1 MGTLSSNNDVD
12 GAGLGQSYDAK
23 TIEACEAKCA
33 NNNQCVAFMYE
44 DRTYLCELAN
54 TRTPNS
60 SWGSNFRFCARDEE
74 NSNSGMFHFF

>member
-1 MGTLSSNNDVD
+1 MSSNNDIA

-54 TRTPNS
+54 TRKPNY
-60 SWGSNFRFCARDEE
+60 SWGTNFRFCARDEKK
-74 NSNSGMFHFF
+74 SNSGKFHFF